1 MMTSGNIVENNDDLL
16 SKFLQSFSI
25 NLVQNVMS
33 SISAWQLYLYC
44 QEVVDNGGLQFL
56 HDILVKNTGE
66 AELITLIIKVL
77 AENDEVKDEV
87 GMAGGS
93 L

>member
-1 MMTSGNIVENNDDLL
+1 M
-16 SKFLQSFSI
+16 
-25 NLVQNVMS
+25 
-33 SISAWQLYLYC
+33 
-44 QEVVDNGGLQFL
+44 VDNGGLQFL
-56 HDILVKNTGE
+56 HDILVKHTGE